1 MQVLSTASIYKNFTN
16 NLIQNFKEI
25 VTSRSRSLLD
35 RLTATARMQPCAQK
49 SVRSSDRFIQLY
61 HRCYLTLFSQP
72 WRKVKVSNVT
82 RHKDNVR
89 TELHGK
95 RSLLLSLVVLVLL
108 PLAIFPFSLPFFT
121 KGRSCLNG
129 SGFRTCVFWD
139 PFGER
144 ECWSMIS

>member
-25 VTSRSRSLLD
+25 VTSRSLLD
-35 RLTATARMQPCAQK
+35 RLTATGRMQPCAQK

-108 PLAIFPFSLPFFT
+108 SLAIFPFSLPFFT